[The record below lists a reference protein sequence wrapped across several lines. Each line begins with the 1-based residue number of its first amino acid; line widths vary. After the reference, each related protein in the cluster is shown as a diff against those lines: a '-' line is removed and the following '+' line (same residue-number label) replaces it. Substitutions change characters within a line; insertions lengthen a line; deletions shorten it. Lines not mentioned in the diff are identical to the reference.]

1 MHQWQSRKLIVLALG
16 LGLSG
21 ISGAQSLPTQLPVRL
36 TFASA
41 PKQDT
46 WNTVLI
52 VSAAVMV
59 VGLIQHESTLTLLG
73 GAGVLVSL
81 VQSHRS
87 GFRPNYS
94 LRGIDLITHR
104 HLTLG
109 ISPFGSMDLDRS
121 FSSLRPSLFIAANF
135 RF

>member
-1 MHQWQSRKLIVLALG
+1 
-16 LGLSG
+16 
-21 ISGAQSLPTQLPVRL
+21 
-36 TFASA
+36 
-41 PKQDT
+41 
-46 WNTVLI
+46 
-52 VSAAVMV
+52 MV
-59 VGLIQHESTLTLLG
+59 VGLIQQESTLTLLG

-87 GFRPNYS
+87 GFRPTYS

-109 ISPFGSMDLDRS
+109 ISPVGSMDLDRS
-121 FSSLRPSLFIAANF
+121 FSSIRPSLFIAANF